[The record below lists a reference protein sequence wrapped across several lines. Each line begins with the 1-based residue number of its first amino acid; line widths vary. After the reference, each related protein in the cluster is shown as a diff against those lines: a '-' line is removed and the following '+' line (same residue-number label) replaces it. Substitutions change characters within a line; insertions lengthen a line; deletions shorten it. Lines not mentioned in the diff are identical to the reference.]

1 MEQGLELKEISPD
14 KAWAT
19 TRRAEPQDVSGWIQE
34 IATEIKTTEDSLARE
49 RMELLMADYNGEDK
63 VVPSTEILQKMKDA
77 PPEEKYF
84 TGWDSLDSI
93 IGGFRKKQL
102 IVISGPTKN
111 GKTAWVMDLVCKLKE
126 QKPTLLP
133 LEEPAEELLQKYID
147 RKQEAPLFY
156 TPERTKNYDLKWV
169 EHKIIESKIKYG
181 SQVFFIDHSYFVVQ
195 LTSERQDMIL
205 GQMMREL
212 KRMAKQWDVT
222 IFLVH
227 HLKKTKLT
235 TAPDL
240 EDLRDSSFIAQEADT
255 VILIWRKT
263 QRQDGEVSISDE
275 AIVSVQANRRTGK
288 TGNVT
293 LKFDN
298 GKFLEVDKNH
308 ADNTKRKENSDNFA
322 SVFYEED

>member
-1 MEQGLELKEISPD
+1 MEQGLELNEIKGPWSSYKKAEPKDVTGWMKEIELELKSTKD
-14 KAWAT
+14 L
-19 TRRAEPQDVSGWIQE
+19 
-34 IATEIKTTEDSLARE
+34 LAKE
-49 RMELLMADYNGEDK
+49 RMEALMRDYNGDDK
-63 VVPSTEILQKMKDA
+63 VIPSTEILLKMKNA
-77 PPEEKYF
+77 PPEDKYF
-84 TGWDSLDSI
+84 TGWDSLDAI
-93 IGGFRKKQL
+93 LGGFRKKQL

-111 GKTAWVMDLVCKLKE
+111 GKTAWVMDLVGKLKE
-126 QKPTLLP
+126 QKPMILP

-156 TPERTKNYDLKWV
+156 TPERTKSYDMKWV
-169 EHKIIESKIKYG
+169 EHKIIEAKIKFG

-195 LTSERQDMIL
+195 MATERQDMIL
-205 GQMMREL
+205 GNMMREL

-235 TAPDL
+235 SAPDL

-263 QRQDGEVSISDE
+263 QRQDGEVNISDE
-275 AIVSVQANRRTGK
+275 AIISVQANRRTGK
-288 TGNVT
+288 TGNIT

-298 GKFLEVDKNH
+298 GRFLEVDKDH
-308 ADNTKRKENSDNFA
+308 EDNIKRKENSNEFA
-322 SVFYEED
+322 SAFFEKD